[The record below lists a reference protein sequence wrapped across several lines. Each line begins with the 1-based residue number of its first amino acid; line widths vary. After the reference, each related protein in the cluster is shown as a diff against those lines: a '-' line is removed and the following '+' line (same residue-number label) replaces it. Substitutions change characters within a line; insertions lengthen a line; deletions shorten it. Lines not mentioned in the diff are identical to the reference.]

1 MVAFDM
7 VAGEGDGET
16 VEDVDYSALQIILG
30 REAVVRIV
38 PRSMHCEVD
47 AIDKSL
53 VITVEKMVDVVRD
66 LDVEI
71 AKVVV
76 QEEHEGEHAI

>member
-1 MVAFDM
+1 MFVGVTVQLGFPREIFYWGVFILVAFDM

-16 VEDVDYSALQIILG
+16 VEDVDYSALQIVLG

-53 VITVEKMVDVVRD
+53 VITVEKMVDVM
-66 LDVEI
+66 
-71 AKVVV
+71 
-76 QEEHEGEHAI
+76 

>member
-1 MVAFDM
+1 
-7 VAGEGDGET
+7 
-16 VEDVDYSALQIILG
+16 
-30 REAVVRIV
+30 
-38 PRSMHCEVD
+38 MHCEVD

-66 LDVEI
+66 LDVEV

-76 QEEHEGEHAI
+76 QEEHE

>member
-1 MVAFDM
+1 MVAFDV
-7 VAGEGDGET
+7 VAGKGDGET
-16 VEDVDYSALQIILG
+16 VEDVDYSALQIVLG
-30 REAVVRIV
+30 REAMVWIV

-66 LDVEI
+66 LDVEV

-76 QEEHEGEHAI
+76 QEEHE